1 MAKLMTTAEFGKML
15 HEWRRESGSKS
26 DFQKSMHL
34 RKLQR
39 QVGRIPTTREGKRAL
54 KEIAKGF
61 KSSAKIFGREYIV
74 DELIRDY
81 TSMGLY
87 LTAMAETRT
96 VDEFGRVTYDSDKAR
111 DLIDATRENGALG
124 LGNSAVTNG
133 EYSNKAESIIRADGA
148 VNIAEQELDTVNGQQ
163 GPSDTDGPD
172 MSANIQ
178 DNASE
183 SSSQNSSMGS
193 DDPIL

>member
-1 MAKLMTTAEFGKML
+1 MTTAEFGKML
-15 HEWRRESGSKS
+15 HEWRRESDTMSN
-26 DFQKSMHL
+26 FQKSMHL

-61 KSSAKIFGREYIV
+61 KSSAKIFGREYMV
-74 DELIRDY
+74 DDLIRDY

-96 VDEFGRVTYDSDKAR
+96 VDEFGRATYDMDRAR
-111 DLIDATRENGALG
+111 DLIDATREHGALG
-124 LGNSAVTNG
+124 LGNSAMTNG
-133 EYSNKAESIIRADGA
+133 EYSKKAESIIKADGA
-148 VNIAEQELDTVNGQQ
+148 VNIAEVELDTVNGQQ
-163 GPSDTDGPD
+163 SPSDTAGPE
-172 MSANIQ
+172 MEANIP